1 MQSEPSSWQ
10 LPPAMAD
17 TATRVDDAYNFI
29 FWFSVVFAAAV
40 IAITLLFVLK
50 YRRRSGVKSESTA
63 RHTKLETKLE
73 ILWIVVPTLFIVV
86 LFHKGFSSYIHNAT
100 AAEGATEIRVHA
112 KKWSWDFEYPGGA
125 RSNEL
130 HLEVNKPYKLILS
143 SDDVIHSFYIP
154 EFRLKRDAV
163 PGQYSF
169 VAFTP
174 TVPGEAHVLCAEYC
188 GTNHSAMIADVKI
201 ETPEQ
206 HQEFLA
212 SSGKK
217 PKVCG
222 TPPVE
227 CTDEKWGESLFQKNA
242 CFTCHGNAGDGMT
255 GGAKSLGPKLAG
267 IFGKPQ
273 SLADGT
279 SANAD
284 ENYIRESILK
294 PSAKIVAGYTNVQMP
309 PFASL
314 TDDQLE
320 AIIAYIKSLK

>member
-1 MQSEPSSWQ
+1 MMQPEPSSWQ

-17 TATRVDDAYNFI
+17 TAAGVDGAYHFI

-40 IAITLLFVLK
+40 IATTLLFVLM
-50 YRRRSGVKSESTA
+50 YRRRHGVASAPTG
-63 RHTKLETKLE
+63 RNTKLE
-73 ILWIVVPTLFIVV
+73 ILWIAVPTIFVAV
-86 LFHKGFSSYIHNAT
+86 LFHIGFGAYIHNAT

-112 KKWSWDFEYPGGA
+112 KKWSWEFDYGGGA

-143 SDDVIHSFYIP
+143 SQDVIHSFYIP

-174 TVPGEAHVLCAEYC
+174 TVVGSAHVFCAEYC
-188 GTNHSAMIADVKI
+188 GVNHSAMLAEVKI
-201 ETPEQ
+201 ETPEK
-206 HQEFLA
+206 HQEFL
-212 SSGKK
+212 SSFGKK
-217 PKVCG
+217 PKLCG

-227 CTDEKWGESLFQKNA
+227 CTDEKWGESLFTEKA
-242 CFTCHGNAGDGMT
+242 CMTCHGNAGDGLL
-255 GGAKSLGPKLAG
+255 GGAPSPGPKLAG
-267 IFGKPQ
+267 IFGHSQPI
-273 SLADGT
+273 ADGT
-279 SANAD
+279 SVNVD

-294 PSAKIVAGYTNVQMP
+294 PNAKIVAGYTNVQMP
-309 PFASL
+309 PFAGIF

-320 AIIAYIKSLK
+320 AVIAYIKSLK